1 MAQVTFFHRMWNKA
15 EEGTNGFVPIKL
27 HWSVHPE
34 RTQAWRDKQDDELGL
49 RMAAQECDCDFT
61 TSGNTVFETGIMKF
75 IEASNICDPV
85 ERRGIGGDLH
95 IWEYPDYTRN
105 YMITA
110 DVARGDSKDF
120 SAFHIIDIE
129 ECKQIGEFKGQIGTK
144 EFGHMLVS
152 IATEYNNALLVVEN
166 ANIGW
171 NTIQVVI
178 DKGYTN
184 LYYSPKG
191 DTATNAD
198 SFLARGYDITDTT
211 KMVPGFTM
219 SMKTRP
225 LTIGKLDAY
234 LREKSILIQGKRTL
248 EEMRTF
254 IWKNGRA
261 EAQGGYND
269 DLVMS
274 LATACYVRDTA
285 LKFAQQGI
293 DITRAALSNW
303 SKSGAGVYIGGVSKK
318 DAGWTQDM
326 GEHGHQ
332 DLTWL
337 L

>member
-1 MAQVTFFHRMWNKA
+1 
-15 EEGTNGFVPIKL
+15 
-27 HWSVHPE
+27 
-34 RTQAWRDKQDDELGL
+34 
-49 RMAAQECDCDFT
+49 
-61 TSGNTVFETGIMKF
+61 
-75 IEASNICDPV
+75 
-85 ERRGIGGDLH
+85 
-95 IWEYPDYTRN
+95 
-105 YMITA
+105 
-110 DVARGDSKDF
+110 
-120 SAFHIIDIE
+120 
-129 ECKQIGEFKGQIGTK
+129 
-144 EFGHMLVS
+144 MLVS
-152 IATEYNNALLVVEN
+152 IATEYNNALLVIEN

-178 DKGYTN
+178 DKGYKN

-191 DTATNAD
+191 DAATSAEA
-198 SFLARGYDITDTT
+198 FLAKGYDITDTT

-254 IWKNGRA
+254 IWKSGRA

-293 DITRAALSNW
+293 DLTKATLKNLSRNAPTIYT
-303 SKSGAGVYIGGVSKK
+303 SGINKK
-318 DAGWTQDM
+318 DAGWTQDL
-326 GEHGHQ
+326 GDKGQQ

-337 L
+337 I